1 MPQNETTDFERIL
14 NKFYDRIEKDEKF
27 FNYYN
32 VDVSEAVA
40 IAQTRATN
48 YLIEALDELSS
59 VGGLDVD
66 FSDYDSEIE
75 TINFKLYAKEIK
87 LIVEIMFLIYMKRDE
102 PLLHAMEIN
111 FTPSDLSVFS
121 PGNERTSYRNFISN
135 LENNI
140 EIKIDDYKNRD
151 RITGKLKQTIDYTS
165 YSED

>member
-1 MPQNETTDFERIL
+1 MHQNETTDFEKVL
-14 NKFYDRIEKDEKF
+14 NRFYDRIEKDEKF

-32 VDVSEAVA
+32 VDVSEAIT
-40 IAQTRATN
+40 IAQTRANN
-48 YLIEALDELSS
+48 YLVEALDELSS

-66 FSDYDSEIE
+66 FSDYDSVNQK
-75 TINFKLYAKEIK
+75 INFKLYAKEIK

-135 LENNI
+135 LENNV

-151 RITGKLKQTIDYTS
+151 RVTGSLKQTIDYTS